1 MFRMRSEHFYPSSDK
16 DDLIAKPYGAHK
28 FGSLEILASPT
39 TTTISR
45 QTYSILEWLGDVGGL
60 NDSLFVIVKLIL
72 GSFTSFYNSSF
83 MTREIFRFQKKV
95 SNQDSYAN
103 KTDKESILKAKALQ
117 KTAPIEYMTW
127 LRFCLCRF
135 SKQRQAHQKLLAQAQ
150 SKLDKEMDLKRFITR

>member
-1 MFRMRSEHFYPSSDK
+1 MRSEQIYPSSDK
-16 DDLIAKPYGAHK
+16 DDLIVKPEGDHK
-28 FGSLEILASPT
+28 FGSLEITASPKT
-39 TTTISR
+39 TIISR

-83 MTREIFRFQKKV
+83 MTRKIFRFQKKV
-95 SNQDSYAN
+95 SDQESYAN
-103 KTDKESILKAKALQ
+103 ETHKESVLKAKALQ
-117 KTAPIEYMTW
+117 GTVPIEHMTW

-135 SKQRQAHQKLLAQAQ
+135 SKQRQAHHKVLDQAQ